1 MLFLPTCPRPR
12 VRCKLSGDC
21 TPRVL
26 PRASRSGRHVGLRP
40 PRNDKETWW
49 VCKPIVGEGQCPSR
63 RFCVQNRIAAGNLE
77 IPLVCGRGTA
87 PPLQKIAN
95 LDVIPRAG
103 RPVGIRS
110 LAPRVYEGGGPKGR
124 GEKNSIL
131 PNSPSHGFRR
141 ASRLRAARSAALTA
155 HRAVIHFRRL
165 RFAYPLKSGGRGCG
179 GDIRGLPRRASPSS
193 Q

>member
-49 VCKPIVGEGQCPSR
+49 VCKPIVGEGQCPSQ
-63 RFCVQNRIAAGNLE
+63 RFCVQNRIAAGNPE
-77 IPLVCGRGTA
+77 ILFLWAGHCPA
-87 PPLQKIAN
+87 PTENCKFT
-95 LDVIPRAG
+95 VIPRAG

-110 LAPRVYEGGGPKGR
+110 LAPRVYEGGAPTGAG
-124 GEKNSIL
+124 GEKSHSTEL
-131 PNSPSHGFRR
+131 PQ
-141 ASRLRAARSAALTA
+141 SRLSPCQP
-155 HRAVIHFRRL
+155 
-165 RFAYPLKSGGRGCG
+165 PLKSGGQGCG
-179 GDIRGLPRRASPSS
+179 ANYRGLPRPRWGLAMTR
-193 Q
+193 